1 MKYLALGILLA
12 VSALYSQESLTLEQA
27 VDQALQH
34 NFGIRIARNDAAIDD
49 NNASW
54 GNAGLMPQL
63 TTTASTTHSVNNSKQ
78 TYVTGNIIDRTNA
91 VSDAKN
97 LGVNLNWT
105 LFDGMAMFANL
116 QKLRTYRDM
125 GELEA
130 RQAVE
135 SALSRVIIAY
145 VDIVQ
150 QKQKRHSLQEATAI
164 SEQRLKL
171 SEAKY
176 RMGAESK
183 FDLLSARVDLNQD
196 RSALL
201 SQEATL
207 NRAKTLLNELLGRHV
222 DMAFDVADTIAFRER
237 LTLAQLRENL
247 LQNNVELLWQRKNFR
262 ASALETSA
270 AWGPRFPKVGVT
282 AGYTITRSESQ
293 SGMVQSNKTHGFSY
307 GLNASYTLFDGFN
320 IQRKWQ
326 NARVAERSNEL
337 RIAEKQNQ
345 LEADLLRI
353 YQQYTTNLTLIEMEK
368 ENVSVA
374 HENVTVSVEK
384 YRLGSISALQ
394 MRDIQIKY
402 LDAVG
407 RLISAQ
413 YTAKSAETE
422 LLALSGGLIKMNKRK

>member
-1 MKYLALGILLA
+1 MKFIRLFLLLVVHTVFSQEPLTLDQA
-12 VSALYSQESLTLEQA
+12 VS
-27 VDQALQH
+27 QALQN
-34 NFGIRIARNDAAIDD
+34 NFGIRIARNDAVIDE

-54 GNAGLMPQL
+54 GNAGLLPQL
-63 TTTASTTHSVNNSKQ
+63 TAAASTTHSVNNSKQ

-105 LFDGMAMFANL
+105 LFDGLAMFANL
-116 QKLRTYRDM
+116 QKLRAYRDM
-125 GELEA
+125 GELAA

-135 SALSRVIIAY
+135 EALSQVIIAY

-150 QKQKRHSLQEATAI
+150 QKQKQRSLQEATAI

-196 RSALL
+196 RSGLL
-201 SQEATL
+201 SQEAVL
-207 NRAKTLLNELLGRHV
+207 NRAKTLLNELLGRDV
-222 DMAFDVADTIAFRER
+222 NAVFDVADSISFRER
-237 LTLAQLRENL
+237 LTLPNLRASL
-247 LQNNVELLWQRKNFR
+247 LQNNAELLWHRKNLR
-262 ASALETSA
+262 ASALETA
-270 AWGPRFPKVGVT
+270 ATWGPRLPRVGVT

-293 SGMVQSNKTHGFSY
+293 SGMVLTNKTHGFSY

-320 IQRKWQ
+320 IHRKWQ
-326 NARVAERSNEL
+326 NARITERGNEL
-337 RIAEKQNQ
+337 RIADRQNQ
-345 LEADLLRI
+345 LEADLVRVF
-353 YQQYTTNLTLIEMEK
+353 QQYTTNLTLIEMET
-368 ENVSVA
+368 ENVGVA
-374 HENVTVSVEK
+374 RENVTVSIEK
-384 YRLGSISALQ
+384 YRLGSITALQ

-402 LDAVG
+402 LDALG

-413 YTAKSAETE
+413 YLAKSAETE
-422 LLALSGGLIKMNKRK
+422 LLTLSGGLIKDI